1 MKAFS
6 RRGFQLR
13 AASLESRIAYT
24 GFLALMLPGVG
35 TLAALSIGRMGLSAR
50 SIAAYYRGG
59 ESEMAFPKTFWQLME
74 TSHFHLFSIPVVLL
88 ILSHLL
94 IATPLSA
101 RLRLRLTVAT
111 YAGALLE
118 IGGPWAV
125 RYLHGAFAVLL
136 IAGWILLAF
145 GMLAIVCFSLIAL
158 WGPSSWNDRL
168 TGPAAESGEE
178 PA

>member
-13 AASLESRIAYT
+13 EASLESRIAYT

-35 TLAALSIGRMGLSAR
+35 SLAALSIGRMGLSAR

-74 TSHFHLFSIPVVLL
+74 TSHFHLFSIPLELL

-101 RLRLRLTVAT
+101 RLRLRLTVPA
-111 YAGALLE
+111 YAGPPLE
-118 IGGPWAV
+118 IAGAWAL
-125 RYLHGAFAVLL
+125 RQLNGSF
-136 IAGWILLAF
+136 
-145 GMLAIVCFSLIAL
+145 
-158 WGPSSWNDRL
+158 
-168 TGPAAESGEE
+168 
-178 PA
+178 